1 MRRSRH
7 PALGTVRS
15 LRSGQVGAEP
25 LRFHLVLAGGG
36 HTHALLLR
44 RWLMRP
50 RLRPAHTLITLVS
63 RHSTALYSGTLPA
76 LVAGLITPEESAIDL
91 RQLCALAGVSFLRAE
106 IVGLDPVVREL
117 RLEGRPPL
125 RFDRLS
131 LDVGAVTAAADSELG
146 ATELNAS
153 EEQGPEPSGWGAPTL
168 NAPGRAADSLS
179 PGVDHPSPGPSGG
192 LSRSSAGYRKGAD
205 QARAASDVRS
215 TAANTV
221 VSGQPVKPLEPFLTW
236 FTTLTPGSELRIRGG
251 GAAAVELAL
260 ALRARGHSPHLLLRG
275 QGLRL
280 GSAAA
285 NQLGERLLAEA
296 AIPLEQN
303 VPPEAPADLACTG
316 SRAPAW
322 LAAAALPV
330 EPATGRVVTAASLQ
344 VLENPHLFAAGDCA
358 VVAEA
363 PRPAS
368 GVWAVR
374 AAPVL
379 ATNLQRSLE
388 TPERPLRPWRPQR
401 QALQLLGDGG
411 WSPQGPRAAAFWGP
425 FALGPS
431 RWLWRWKRHLDQ
443 RFVEGFAAL
452 APMQPEAM
460 ACRGCAAKLAAAP
473 LEGAL
478 ARLEGM
484 AAGQAPSPI
493 APDQAA
499 TTRDDGRTGM
509 GAFASLGGGS
519 GAAPPAAPI
528 PEDAAVVASAADG
541 SLLLQSVDGF
551 PALLADPWLNARLTT
566 LHACGDLW
574 ASGASV
580 ESVQA
585 LVTLPE
591 AAPALQEELLLQ
603 TLAGV
608 RSVLDPL
615 GARLIGGHTL
625 EGRDG
630 AGLALALT
638 VNGRAEPGRHWR
650 KGPLRAGDALLLC
663 GPLGSGVL
671 FAAAMAGAAR
681 PGWIDA
687 ALKTMQRSQASLVE
701 LLSAH
706 GCHACTDVTGFGLL
720 GHLGEMLAASGN
732 ATGGPPSDGPSP
744 GEVAGDGTTA
754 AAVGVAAFEST
765 VETVDGNGRSGP
777 MVRAHERRGGSSLTM
792 RLEARRIPAFTGALE
807 LLDQGWASSL
817 APANA
822 RALALLEGAVHL
834 VGEAAAVEPS
844 QDQEGLA
851 PELPPAHGMSGS
863 RAALEALLI
872 DPQTCGPLLA
882 ALPAD
887 RAGDALA
894 ALQRAGFPE
903 AALIGRVLGEPEL
916 SPGS

>member
-1 MRRSRH
+1 MRGLS
-7 PALGTVRS
+7 
-15 LRSGQVGAEP
+15 SGQVGAEP

-44 RWLMRP
+44 RWLIRP
-50 RLRPAHTLITLVS
+50 RLRPAHTLVTLVS
-63 RHSTALYSGTLPA
+63 RQSTAFYSGTLPA
-76 LVAGLITPEESAIDL
+76 LVAGLIAAEESAIDL
-91 RQLCALAGVSFLRAE
+91 RRLCALAGVTFLRAE
-106 IVGLDPVVREL
+106 IVGLDPVAREL

-131 LDVGAVTAAADSELG
+131 LDVGAVTAGGSAEPDAAPRL
-146 ATELNAS
+146 
-153 EEQGPEPSGWGAPTL
+153 GPEPNGPMP
-168 NAPGRAADSLS
+168 N
-179 PGVDHPSPGPSGG
+179 PSGTG
-192 LSRSSAGYRKGAD
+192 GTQPTGN
-205 QARAASDVRS
+205 RAWGD
-215 TAANTV
+215 
-221 VSGQPVKPLEPFLTW
+221 SGQPVKPLEPFLAW
-236 FTTLTPGSELRIRGG
+236 LSTLTPGSALRIRGG

-260 ALRARGHSPHLLLRG
+260 ALRARGYGPRLLLRG

-285 NQLGERLLAEA
+285 NRLGERLLAEA
-296 AIPLEQN
+296 GIPLERN
-303 VPPEAPADLACTG
+303 VPQAAPADLACTG

-322 LAAAALPV
+322 LAAAGLPV
-330 EPATGRVVTAASLQ
+330 DAATGRVLTTASLQ
-344 VLENPHLFAAGDCA
+344 VLEHPHLFAAGDCA
-358 VVAEA
+358 VVAGA

-374 AAPVL
+374 ATPVL

-388 TPERPLRPWRPQR
+388 QPQRRLRPWRSQR
-401 QALQLLGDGG
+401 RALQLLGDGG
-411 WSPQGPRAAAFWGP
+411 WSPKGPRAVLFWGP
-425 FALGPS
+425 VALGPS

-443 RFVEGFAAL
+443 RFLEGFAAL
-452 APMQPEAM
+452 APMGPEAM

-484 AAGQAPSPI
+484 ARAQAPSPS
-493 APDQAA
+493 APALNQ
-499 TTRDDGRTGM
+499 GRNGV
-509 GAFASLGGGS
+509 
-519 GAAPPAAPI
+519 
-528 PEDAAVVASAADG
+528 EDAAVLATAADG

-551 PALLADPWLNARLTT
+551 PALVADPWLNARLTT

-574 ASGASV
+574 ASGADL

-591 AAPALQEELLLQ
+591 AEPALQEELLLQ

-638 VNGRAEPGRHWR
+638 VNGRVDPRRHWL
-650 KGPLRAGDALLLC
+650 KGPLREGDALLLS

-681 PGWIDA
+681 PGWMDA
-687 ALKTMQRSQASLVE
+687 ALQTMQRSQARLVE
-701 LLSAH
+701 LLAAH
-706 GCHACTDVTGFGLL
+706 GCQACTDVTGFGLL
-720 GHLGEMLAASGN
+720 GHLGEMLAAG
-732 ATGGPPSDGPSP
+732 
-744 GEVAGDGTTA
+744 AGA
-754 AAVGVAAFEST
+754 AAGLPA
-765 VETVDGNGRSGP
+765 DGLSAG
-777 MVRAHERRGGSSLTM
+777 ERVL
-792 RLEARRIPAFTGALE
+792 LEARSIPAFTGALE

-817 APANA
+817 APANS
-822 RALALLEGAVHL
+822 RALALLEGPVRL
-834 VGEAAAVEPS
+834 VGEAAAAV
-844 QDQEGLA
+844 
-851 PELPPAHGMSGS
+851 
-863 RAALEALLI
+863 EALLI

-882 ALPAD
+882 TLPAD
-887 RAGDALA
+887 RAGAALA

-903 AALIGRVLGEPEL
+903 AALIGRVLGAQERSPE
-916 SPGS
+916 S

>member
-1 MRRSRH
+1 
-7 PALGTVRS
+7 
-15 LRSGQVGAEP
+15 
-25 LRFHLVLAGGG
+25 VLAGGG

-50 RLRPAHTLITLVS
+50 RLRPAHALVTLVS
-63 RHSTALYSGTLPA
+63 RQSMAVYSGTLPA
-76 LVAGLITPEESAIDL
+76 LVAGLIAAEESAIDL
-91 RQLCALAGVSFLRAE
+91 RRLCALAGVTFLRAE
-106 IVGLDPVVREL
+106 IVGLDPVAREL

-131 LDVGAVTAAADSELG
+131 LDVGAVTAGGSPERDAAPRL
-146 ATELNAS
+146 
-153 EEQGPEPSGWGAPTL
+153 GPEPNGPM
-168 NAPGRAADSLS
+168 P
-179 PGVDHPSPGPSGG
+179 HPSGIGG
-192 LSRSSAGYRKGAD
+192 TQPTGN
-205 QARAASDVRS
+205 RAWGDR
-215 TAANTV
+215 
-221 VSGQPVKPLEPFLTW
+221 GQPVKPLEPFLAW
-236 FTTLTPGSELRIRGG
+236 LSTLTPGSALRIRGG

-260 ALRARGHSPHLLLRG
+260 ALRARGYGPRLLLRG

-285 NQLGERLLAEA
+285 NRLGERLLAEA
-296 AIPLEQN
+296 GIPLERSVLQA
-303 VPPEAPADLACTG
+303 APADLACTG

-322 LAAAALPV
+322 LAAAGLPLDA
-330 EPATGRVVTAASLQ
+330 ATGRVLTTASLQ
-344 VLENPHLFAAGDCA
+344 LLEHPHLFAAGDCA
-358 VVAEA
+358 VVAGA

-374 AAPVL
+374 ATPVL

-388 TPERPLRPWRPQR
+388 QPQRRLRPWRSQR
-401 QALQLLGDGG
+401 RALQLLGDGG
-411 WSPQGPRAAAFWGP
+411 WSPKGPRAVLLWGP
-425 FALGPS
+425 VALGPS

-443 RFVEGFAAL
+443 RFLEGFAAL
-452 APMQPEAM
+452 APMGPEAM

-484 AAGQAPSPI
+484 ARAQAPSSS
-493 APDQAA
+493 APALKEG
-499 TTRDDGRTGM
+499 RDGV
-509 GAFASLGGGS
+509 
-519 GAAPPAAPI
+519 
-528 PEDAAVVASAADG
+528 EDAAVLATAADG

-551 PALLADPWLNARLTT
+551 PALVADPWLNARLTT

-574 ASGASV
+574 ASGADL

-591 AAPALQEELLLQ
+591 AEPALQEELLLQ

-638 VNGRAEPGRHWR
+638 VNGRVDPGRHWL
-650 KGPLRAGDALLLC
+650 KGPLREGDALLLS

-687 ALKTMQRSQASLVE
+687 ALETMQRSQARLVE
-701 LLSAH
+701 LLAAH

-720 GHLGEMLAASGN
+720 GHLGEMLAA
-732 ATGGPPSDGPSP
+732 GGAAAAGLP
-744 GEVAGDGTTA
+744 GDGLSA
-754 AAVGVAAFEST
+754 GE
-765 VETVDGNGRSGP
+765 
-777 MVRAHERRGGSSLTM
+777 MVL
-792 RLEARRIPAFTGALE
+792 LEARSIPAFTGALE

-817 APANA
+817 APANG
-822 RALALLEGAVHL
+822 RALALLGGPVRL
-834 VGEAAAVEPS
+834 VGEAAAAV
-844 QDQEGLA
+844 
-851 PELPPAHGMSGS
+851 
-863 RAALEALLI
+863 EALLI

-882 ALPAD
+882 TLPAD
-887 RAGDALA
+887 RAGAALA

-903 AALIGRVLGEPEL
+903 AAMIGRVLGAPER
-916 SPGS
+916 SPES

>member
-15 LRSGQVGAEP
+15 LRRGQVGAEP
-25 LRFHLVLAGGG
+25 LRLHLVLAGGG

-50 RLRPAHTLITLVS
+50 RLRPAHTLVTLVS
-63 RHSTALYSGTLPA
+63 RQSTAPYSGTLPA
-76 LVAGLITPEESAIDL
+76 LVAGLIAPQECAIDL
-91 RQLCALAGVSFLRAE
+91 RRLCALAGVSFLRAE
-106 IVGLDPVVREL
+106 IVGLDPLAREL
-117 RLEGRPPL
+117 TLQGRPPL

-131 LDVGAVTAAADSELG
+131 LDVGAVTA
-146 ATELNAS
+146 
-153 EEQGPEPSGWGAPTL
+153 
-168 NAPGRAADSLS
+168 
-179 PGVDHPSPGPSGG
+179 GG
-192 LSRSSAGYRKGAD
+192 S
-205 QARAASDVRS
+205 AAS
-215 TAANTV
+215 
-221 VSGQPVKPLEPFLTW
+221 GQAVKPLEPFLAW
-236 FTTLTPGSELRIRGG
+236 LSSLMPASELRIRGG

-260 ALRARGHSPHLLLRG
+260 ALRARGHGPRLLLRG

-285 NQLGERLLAEA
+285 NRLGERLLAEA
-296 AIPLEQN
+296 AIPLERN

-322 LAAAALPV
+322 LAAAGLPV
-330 EPATGRVVTAASLQ
+330 DAATGRVVTTASLQ
-344 VLENPHLFAAGDCA
+344 VLEHPHLFAAGDCA

-374 AAPVL
+374 AAPLL
-379 ATNLQRSLE
+379 AVNLQRSLE
-388 TPERPLRPWRPQR
+388 QPQRPLRPWRPQR
-401 QALQLLGDGG
+401 RALQLLGDGG
-411 WSPQGPRAAAFWGP
+411 WSPQGPRAVAFWGP

-431 RWLWRWKRHLDQ
+431 RWLWRWKHQLD
-443 RFVEGFAAL
+443 RGFLEGFTAL
-452 APMQPEAM
+452 VPMQPEAM

-473 LEGAL
+473 LEVAL

-484 AAGQAPSPI
+484 AMAQAPSPSSTDR
-493 APDQAA
+493 AVTDRAVTERAA
-499 TTRDDGRTGM
+499 T
-509 GAFASLGGGS
+509 
-519 GAAPPAAPI
+519 APPAAPP
-528 PEDAAVVASAADG
+528 PEDAAVLATAADG

-551 PALLADPWLNARLTT
+551 PALVADPWLNARLTT

-574 ASGASV
+574 ASGAAV
-580 ESVQA
+580 DSVQA

-591 AAPALQEELLLQ
+591 AEPALQEELLLQ

-608 RSVLDPL
+608 RSVLDLL

-638 VNGRAEPGRHWR
+638 VNGRAAPGRHWP
-650 KGPLRAGDALLLC
+650 KGPLREGDALLLC

-671 FAAAMAGAAR
+671 FAAAAAGAAR

-687 ALKTMQRSQASLVE
+687 ALETMQRSQAPLVA
-701 LLSAH
+701 LLAAH
-706 GCHACTDVTGFGLL
+706 GCQACTDVTGFGLL
-720 GHLGEMLAASGN
+720 GHLGEMLAAGGGVGGGAGGSGS
-732 ATGGPPSDGPSP
+732 PPLMVRL
-744 GEVAGDGTTA
+744 EAR
-754 AAVGVAAFEST
+754 GVAAF
-765 VETVDGNGRSGP
+765 D
-777 MVRAHERRGGSSLTM
+777 
-792 RLEARRIPAFTGALE
+792 GALD

-822 RALALLEGAVHL
+822 RALALLQGPVRL
-834 VGEAAAVEPS
+834 VGERAAAH
-844 QDQEGLA
+844 Q
-851 PELPPAHGMSGS
+851 
-863 RAALEALLI
+863 ALLI

-887 RAGDALA
+887 RAGAALA
-894 ALQRAGFPE
+894 ALQRAGFSE
-903 AALIGRVLGEPEL
+903 AALIGRVLGAPQC
-916 SPGS
+916 SAGS

>member
-1 MRRSRH
+1 MAASG
-7 PALGTVRS
+7 ALLPHATITAQPPPRTVRGPP
-15 LRSGQVGAEP
+15 SGQAGAEP

-36 HTHALLLR
+36 HTHVLLLR

-50 RLRPAHTLITLVS
+50 RLRPAQTLVTLVS
-63 RHSTALYSGTLPA
+63 RQSTALYSGTLPA
-76 LVAGLITPEESAIDL
+76 LVAGLITPEDSAMDL
-91 RQLCALAGVSFLRAE
+91 RRLCALAGVSFLRAE
-106 IVGLDPVVREL
+106 IVGLDPGAQEL
-117 RLEGRPPL
+117 TLQGRPPL

-131 LDVGAVTAAADSELG
+131 LDVGAVTAGL
-146 ATELNAS
+146 AS
-153 EEQGPEPSGWGAPTL
+153 
-168 NAPGRAADSLS
+168 
-179 PGVDHPSPGPSGG
+179 
-192 LSRSSAGYRKGAD
+192 
-205 QARAASDVRS
+205 
-215 TAANTV
+215 
-221 VSGQPVKPLEPFLTW
+221 SGQPVKPLEPFLAWLTS
-236 FTTLTPGSELRIRGG
+236 LTPGSELRIRGG

-260 ALRARGHSPHLLLRG
+260 ALRARGLAPRLLLRG
-275 QGLRL
+275 QRLRL

-285 NQLGERLLAEA
+285 NRLGERLLAEA
-296 AIPLEQN
+296 AIPLERA
-303 VPPEAPADLACTG
+303 VPPGAPADLACTG
-316 SRAPAW
+316 SRAPGW
-322 LAAAALPV
+322 LAVAGLPV
-330 EPATGRVVTAASLQ
+330 EPATGRVLTAASLQ
-344 VLENPHLFAAGDCA
+344 VLEHPHLFAAGDCA

-374 AAPVL
+374 ATPLL
-379 ATNLQRSLE
+379 AANLQRSLE
-388 TPERPLRPWRPQR
+388 QPERPLRPWRPQR

-411 WSPQGPRAAAFWGP
+411 WTPQGPRAAAFWGP

-431 RWLWRWKRHLDQ
+431 RWLWRWKNQLDR
-443 RFVEGFAAL
+443 RFLEGFTAL

-484 AAGQAPSPI
+484 AAVQAPSPR
-493 APDQAA
+493 P
-499 TTRDDGRTGM
+499 TPLHEGWDGVELE
-509 GAFASLGGGS
+509 SSPGGG
-519 GAAPPAAPI
+519 PPATPPTPPP
-528 PEDAAVVASAADG
+528 PEDAAVLASAADG

-574 ASGASV
+574 ASGAAV
-580 ESVQA
+580 ASVQA

-671 FAAAMAGAAR
+671 FAAAAAGMAR

-687 ALKTMQRSQASLVE
+687 ALNAMQRSQAPLVA
-701 LLSAH
+701 LLAAH

-720 GHLGEMLAASGN
+720 GHLGEMLAADGV
-732 ATGGPPSDGPSP
+732 AGGPAGPP
-744 GEVAGDGTTA
+744 L
-754 AAVGVAAFEST
+754 T
-765 VETVDGNGRSGP
+765 V
-777 MVRAHERRGGSSLTM
+777 
-792 RLEARRIPAFTGALE
+792 RLEAGGLPAFQGALE

-822 RALALLEGAVHL
+822 RALALLQGPVRL
-834 VGEAAAVEPS
+834 VGQTA
-844 QDQEGLA
+844 
-851 PELPPAHGMSGS
+851 
-863 RAALEALLI
+863 AALEALLI

-882 ALPAD
+882 ALPAV
-887 RAGDALA
+887 RASAALA
-894 ALQRAGFPE
+894 ALQRSGFPE
-903 AALIGRVLGEPEL
+903 AALIGRVLAAPEL
-916 SPGS
+916 SAGS

>member
-15 LRSGQVGAEP
+15 LRRGQVGAEP

-50 RLRPAHTLITLVS
+50 RLRPAHTLVTLVS
-63 RHSTALYSGTLPA
+63 RQSTAPYSGMLPA
-76 LVAGLITPEESAIDL
+76 LVAGLIAPQECAIDL
-91 RQLCALAGVSFLRAE
+91 RRLCALAGVSFLRAE
-106 IVGLDPVVREL
+106 IVGLDPLAREL
-117 RLEGRPPL
+117 RLQGRPPL

-131 LDVGAVTAAADSELG
+131 LDVGAVTAG
-146 ATELNAS
+146 A
-153 EEQGPEPSGWGAPTL
+153 G
-168 NAPGRAADSLS
+168 
-179 PGVDHPSPGPSGG
+179 
-192 LSRSSAGYRKGAD
+192 
-205 QARAASDVRS
+205 AAS
-215 TAANTV
+215 
-221 VSGQPVKPLEPFLTW
+221 GQAVKPLEPFLAW
-236 FTTLTPGSELRIRGG
+236 LSSLMPASELRIRGG

-260 ALRARGHSPHLLLRG
+260 ALRARGHGPRLLLRG

-285 NQLGERLLAEA
+285 NRLGERLLAEA
-296 AIPLEQN
+296 AIPLERN

-322 LAAAALPV
+322 LAAAGLPV
-330 EPATGRVVTAASLQ
+330 EPATGRVLTAASLL
-344 VLENPHLFAAGDCA
+344 VLEHPHLFAAGDCA

-388 TPERPLRPWRPQR
+388 QPQRPLRPWRPQR
-401 QALQLLGDGG
+401 RALQLLGDGG
-411 WSPQGPRAAAFWGP
+411 WSPQGPRAVAFWGP

-431 RWLWRWKRHLDQ
+431 RWLWRWKHQLD
-443 RFVEGFAAL
+443 RGFLEGFTAL

-484 AAGQAPSPI
+484 AMAQAPSPT
-493 APDQAA
+493 APDRAA
-499 TTRDDGRTGM
+499 T
-509 GAFASLGGGS
+509 
-519 GAAPPAAPI
+519 APPAAPP
-528 PEDAAVVASAADG
+528 PEDAAVLATAADG

-551 PALLADPWLNARLTT
+551 PALVADPWLNARLTT

-574 ASGASV
+574 ASGAAV
-580 ESVQA
+580 DSVQA

-591 AAPALQEELLLQ
+591 ATPALQEELLLQ

-638 VNGRAEPGRHWR
+638 VNGRAAPGRHWP
-650 KGPLRAGDALLLC
+650 KGPLHPGDDLLLC

-681 PGWIDA
+681 PEWIDA
-687 ALKTMQRSQASLVE
+687 ALERMQRSQAPLVE
-701 LLSAH
+701 LLAAY
-706 GCHACTDVTGFGLL
+706 GCRACTDITGFGLL
-720 GHLGEMLAASGN
+720 GHLGEMLGA
-732 ATGGPPSDGPSP
+732 GGPGLGSGVLERQGFQDVDAGHEGGTEAACAWSAVAGAAGAGAADAGPVCTGRSA
-744 GEVAGDGTTA
+744 GAGAAGDGGAMRPLAVTLDTA
-754 AAVGVAAFEST
+754 AIGAL
-765 VETVDGNGRSGP
+765 P
-777 MVRAHERRGGSSLTM
+777 
-792 RLEARRIPAFTGALE
+792 GALE
-807 LLDQGWASSL
+807 LLEQGWASTL
-817 APANA
+817 APANG
-822 RALALLEGAVHL
+822 RALALLQGPIHL
-834 VGEAAAVEPS
+834 VTAGRPT
-844 QDQEGLA
+844 
-851 PELPPAHGMSGS
+851 
-863 RAALEALLI
+863 ALKALLI

-882 ALPAD
+882 ALPAE
-887 RAGDALA
+887 RAGSALA
-894 ALQRAGFPE
+894 AVHRAGFAE
-903 AALIGRVLGEPEL
+903 AALIGRVQEGPWPLPIR
-916 SPGS
+916 PA